1 MDFLEECRKYPT
13 SRQLL
18 EKAGELKVEIE
29 FCTLPKGIGGMIE
42 FKPPKVLITNRYLH
56 DITSIPIFC
65 HEMTHIL
72 QGPAGWFTIGELKSN
87 SDLLS
92 RAYLANQLM
101 REAEAYT
108 VEAQSIKEVMKD
120 YPSHDW
126 GYKAQLLNI
135 DIVDYINWAGPCGEA
150 PSVSSYHRRQIG
162 PGLERMKAIDPQYDN
177 LLVC

>member
-1 MDFLEECRKYPT
+1 MDFKRECKKYPT
-13 SRQLL
+13 SRRLW
-18 EKAGELKVEIE
+18 EKAAELGVEIT
-29 FCTLPKGIGGMIE
+29 FCTLPRGIGGMIE
-42 FKPPKVLITNRYLH
+42 FNPPKVLITNYYL
-56 DITSIPIFC
+56 DNIASIPIFC

-92 RAYLANQLM
+92 RAYLANQLI

-108 VEAQSIKEVMKD
+108 VEAQSIREVMQD

-126 GYKAQLLNI
+126 GFKAQLLNI
-135 DIVDYINWAGPCGEA
+135 DIVDYINWAAPCGEA
-150 PSVSSYHRRQIG
+150 PSVSSYHRRQMG
-162 PGLERMKAIDPQYDN
+162 PGLARMKAIDPQYDN